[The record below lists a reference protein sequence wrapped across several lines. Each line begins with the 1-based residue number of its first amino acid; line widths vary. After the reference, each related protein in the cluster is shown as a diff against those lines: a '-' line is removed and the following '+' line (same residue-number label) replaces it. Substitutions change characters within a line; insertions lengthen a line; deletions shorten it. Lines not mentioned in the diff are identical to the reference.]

1 VFLSVVE
8 MSLFTLQHKGMHKV
22 NVKAKQEVFQF

>member
-1 VFLSVVE
+1 